1 MDKVCGLRLVLC
13 VINYK
18 VFFFSVYYVYFWELF
33 LLVSFMIVAHDLSRL
48 TVGLW
53 NLETENS
60 LSLD

>member
-18 VFFFSVYYVYFWELF
+18 VFFSVYYVYFWELF
-33 LLVSFMIVAHDLSRL
+33 LVVSFMIVVHDLSRL